1 MVSMRRFVGIFCVF
15 SLLVGC
21 GTTSKPANMDAPRVA
36 KKGLAGSA
44 RTPEGIILRVKTVE
58 RLSDS
63 EAKLNVELFHP
74 GAVPIPQIVGP
85 SNFFVAPQSS
95 SAVPTMSTDL
105 GKSSLKKITLAP
117 REEANGEV
125 ILKLPTADAYQVY
138 YGATPEVSVRAVA
151 IPAK

>member
-1 MVSMRRFVGIFCVF
+1 MRRVFGILCVL
-15 SLLVGC
+15 SLLTGC

-44 RTPEGIILRVKTVE
+44 RTPEGVILRVKTVE

-74 GAVPIPQIVGP
+74 GAVPVPQIVGP
-85 SNFFVAPQSS
+85 SNFFVAPQGSS
-95 SAVPTMSTDL
+95 VVPTMTTEL
-105 GKSSLKKITLAP
+105 EKSSLKKMTIAP
-117 REEANGEV
+117 RESASGEV
-125 ILKLPTADAYQVY
+125 ILKLPTAEAYQVY

-151 IPAK
+151 VPTK

>member
-1 MVSMRRFVGIFCVF
+1 MRRVFGILCVL
-15 SLLVGC
+15 SLLTGC

-44 RTPEGIILRVKTVE
+44 RTPEGVILRVKTVE

-74 GAVPIPQIVGP
+74 GAVPVPQIVGP
-85 SNFFVAPQSS
+85 SNFFVAPQGSS
-95 SAVPTMSTDL
+95 VVPTMTTDL
-105 GKSSLKKITLAP
+105 EKSSLKKMTIAP
-117 REEANGEV
+117 RDSASGEV
-125 ILKLPTADAYQVY
+125 ILKLPTAEAYQVY

-151 IPAK
+151 VPAK